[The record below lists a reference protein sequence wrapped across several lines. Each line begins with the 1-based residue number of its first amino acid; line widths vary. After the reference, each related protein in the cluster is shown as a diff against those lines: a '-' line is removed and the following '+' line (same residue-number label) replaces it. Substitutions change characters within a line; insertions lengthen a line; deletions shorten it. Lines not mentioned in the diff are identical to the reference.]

1 MIRHESDDPCVKCVF
16 SFYGQFDSAVFGF
29 SSSSVVPVF
38 AFSFR
43 RSISRAAFFC
53 FFSRRAVSF

>member
-1 MIRHESDDPCVKCVF
+1 MIRQQSGGPCMQSVF